1 MDIILTS
8 KRSISEQIKE
18 KIIQY
23 IRTGIYSPHEKL
35 PSVRVLA
42 LELKVNPN
50 TIAKV
55 YAALEAEGYI
65 YSLIKKGYYVADV
78 QIDIQKTK
86 DDLKRQFT
94 KALNVLSAQQLRD
107 VLEEAISEKEK
118 EKDNDRN

>member
-1 MDIILTS
+1 MEIILTS

-78 QIDIQKTK
+78 QVDIQKAK
-86 DDLKRQFT
+86 DDLKRQFA

-107 VLEEAISEKEK
+107 VLEEAINEKEN
-118 EKDNDRN
+118 DNDRN